1 MQVQAAQPNH
11 AMIHMTKTLVN
22 ADFDLRVALAPATDT
37 SWQDSPMPGVE
48 RYMLDRV
55 GGEVARATSLVRYAA
70 GSRFDSHTHH
80 GGEEFLVREGVFSD
94 QYGDYPAGTYIRN
107 PPGSAHAPFSRRGC
121 VLFVKL
127 WQFAALDLEPVR
139 INTRTAP
146 WRQGMVAGLTV
157 MPLHE
162 YEGVSTALVRWAPN
176 TRFHAHT
183 HPGGEEI
190 LVLEGVFH
198 DQHGQYEQGSWL
210 RSPHMSSHAPFTVA
224 EGALIYVK
232 VGHLGAQFMTPA
244 ASGAVQSLA

>member
-1 MQVQAAQPNH
+1 M
-11 AMIHMTKTLVN
+11 HMTTTLLN
-22 ADFDLRVALAPATDT
+22 ADFDQRVSLPPSNPGA
-37 SWQDSPMPGVE
+37 WQDSPMPGVQ

-80 GGEEFLVREGVFSD
+80 GGEEFLVLEGVFSD

-107 PPGSAHAPFSRRGC
+107 PPGSAHAPFSNDGC

-139 INTRTAP
+139 IDTRTAP
-146 WRQGMVAGLTV
+146 WRQGMVPGLTV

-162 YEGVSTALVRWAPN
+162 HEGVSTALVRWAPD
-176 TRFHAHT
+176 TQFHAHT
-183 HPGGEEI
+183 HAGGEEI
-190 LVLEGVFH
+190 LVLQGVFQ
-198 DQHGQYEQGSWL
+198 DEHGLYEQGSWL
-210 RSPHMSSHAPFTVA
+210 RSPRMSTHAPFTGA

-232 VGHLGAQFMTPA
+232 VGHLDAQFLTPA
-244 ASGAVQSLA
+244 ASHPV